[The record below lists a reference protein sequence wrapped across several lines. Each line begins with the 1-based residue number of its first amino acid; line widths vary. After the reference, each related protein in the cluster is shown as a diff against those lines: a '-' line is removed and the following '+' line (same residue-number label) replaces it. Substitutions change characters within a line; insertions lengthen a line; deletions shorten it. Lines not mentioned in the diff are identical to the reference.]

1 MFQVWV
7 ALFNSEKIPWKKFLF
22 KKIYNIQIKLCG
34 RYRRVMTENLT
45 FTVQL
50 NVVVWFFLDRYK
62 KNDLFFTLKIINKI
76 RIQKIFQ
83 IILIN

>member
-1 MFQVWV
+1 MLYKIWV
-7 ALFNSEKIPWKKFLF
+7 ALFNSEKIPWKKF

-34 RYRRVMTENLT
+34 RYRRVMTDNLT
-45 FTVQL
+45 LTVKL
-50 NVVVWFFLDRYK
+50 NVVVWFFLDCYK

>member
-1 MFQVWV
+1 
-7 ALFNSEKIPWKKFLF
+7 
-22 KKIYNIQIKLCG
+22 
-34 RYRRVMTENLT
+34 MTENLT